1 MKLNI
6 DLDKDLTGVS
16 NTELAEYLIA
26 LTTAVK
32 DSVNSQQY
40 TLMSSLIGYKIK
52 VEMKL
57 NERLEKNL
65 S

>member
-26 LTTAVK
+26 LEIAVK
-32 DSVNSQQY
+32 DSVKSHQY

-57 NERLEKNL
+57 NEKLKKNL
-65 S
+65 G

>member
-26 LTTAVK
+26 LEIAVK
-32 DSVNSQQY
+32 DSVKSQQY

-57 NERLEKNL
+57 NERLKKNL
-65 S
+65 G

>member
-26 LTTAVK
+26 LTIAVR
-32 DSVNSQQY
+32 DSVDSQQY
-40 TLMSSLIGYKIK
+40 TLMSSLIGYKID
-52 VEMKL
+52 VEAKL
-57 NERLEKNL
+57 NKRLKKNL
-65 S
+65 G

>member
-26 LTTAVK
+26 LTIAVK

-40 TLMSSLIGYKIK
+40 TLMSSLIGYKID
-52 VEMKL
+52 VEAKL
-57 NERLEKNL
+57 NERLKKNL
-65 S
+65 G

>member
-26 LTTAVK
+26 LTVAVK

-40 TLMSSLIGYKIK
+40 TLMSSLIGYKID
-52 VEMKL
+52 VEAKL
-57 NERLEKNL
+57 NKRLKKNL
-65 S
+65 G